1 MTSRLDG
8 QSGRGL
14 PFASP
19 HGLETGEPFRQ
30 LATCA
35 ITFELADGRPT
46 HMTGAMGRGA
56 RPGAAAGGCSW
67 GPWPGHL
74 AGGPGGLTNEKAQN
88 SKIELLGLVG

>member
-35 ITFELADGRPT
+35 ITFELADGRPA
-46 HMTGAMGRGA
+46 HMAGAMGRGA
-56 RPGAAAGGCSW
+56 RPGDRTGWLRGIGQGDKAGCRGR
-67 GPWPGHL
+67 L
-74 AGGPGGLTNEKAQN
+74 DLT
-88 SKIELLGLVG
+88 